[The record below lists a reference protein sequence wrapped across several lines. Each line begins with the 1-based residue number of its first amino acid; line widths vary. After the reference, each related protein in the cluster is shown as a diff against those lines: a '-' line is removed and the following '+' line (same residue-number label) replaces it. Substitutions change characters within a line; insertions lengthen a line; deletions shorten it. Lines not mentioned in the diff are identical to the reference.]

1 MKKLLFGIFSLI
13 YFAVASG
20 VAVNIHYCMG
30 HVSSVDYAYNK
41 NSSDTCGKC
50 GMENKKGC
58 CHNESKF
65 IKLTDDQQLI
75 KTSFAAEQFVAIV
88 PSSFTDFSPAFTT
101 LEKSLA
107 LQYHSPPDKRM
118 TSVYLHNCVF
128 KI

>member
-1 MKKLLFGIFSLI
+1 MKKLLFGIFSLL

-41 NSSDTCGKC
+41 NNSGTCGKC

-65 IKLTDDQQLI
+65 IKLTDDQQLAKTTFAADQFTAI
-75 KTSFAAEQFVAIV
+75 LTTSFI
-88 PSSFTDFSPAFTT
+88 DFST
-101 LEKSLA
+101 LFNVEKKSIA

-128 KI
+128 RI

>member
-1 MKKLLFGIFSLI
+1 MKKLLSGIFSLL

-30 HVSSVDYAYNK
+30 HVSTVDYVYNK
-41 NSSDTCGKC
+41 NNSGTCGKC

-65 IKLTDDQQLI
+65 IKLTDDQQLV
-75 KTSFAAEQFVAIV
+75 KADFSADQFVAIL
-88 PSSFTDFSPAFTT
+88 PSSFLDFSTSLT
-101 LEKSLA
+101 GIEKSIA

-118 TSVYLHNCVF
+118 TFVYLHNCVF
-128 KI
+128 RI